1 MGVEVGVSVVK
12 VVVATPDEAATRR
25 WLEAFRAALPD
36 FDVLAWQPGQPATG
50 ARYAVVWSP
59 PDELFR
65 SETGLTAVFNLGAG
79 VDRVLALP
87 SLPDI
92 PVLRLEDAGMAPQMA
107 EYVVHA
113 LAEHSRGFHAYAVQ
127 QSKGTWAPM
136 RATRYEDWP
145 VGVMG
150 LGALGA
156 QVAQTVARMGYP
168 VAGWARSHRTLDG
181 VEVFHGHARLDAFL
195 ARTRVLV
202 NLLPLTPDTVGI
214 INARLLS
221 GLQPDAVV
229 INIARGAHVVDSDL
243 LAALDSNRVR
253 AAVLDVF
260 NEEPL
265 PPQHPYWRHPRV
277 RVTPHVAAVTLETDA
292 VTQITDRIRRMERG
306 EPVGGVV
313 QRERGY

>member
-1 MGVEVGVSVVK
+1 MEAVK
-12 VVVATPDEAATRR
+12 VIVVTPDQAETRR
-25 WLEAFRAALPD
+25 WQDALQAGLPD
-36 FDVLAWQPGQPATG
+36 FEVLPWRPGQPQSG

-59 PDELFR
+59 PGDLFQV
-65 SETGLTAVFNLGAG
+65 ETGLKAVFNLGAG

-87 SLPDI
+87 GLPDI
-92 PVLRLEDAGMAPQMA
+92 PVFRLEDAGMAPQMA
-107 EYVVHA
+107 EYVIHS
-113 LAEHSRGFHAYAVQ
+113 LAGYSRGFHAYTVL
-127 QSKGTWAPM
+127 QSKERWAPL

-156 QVAQTVARMGYP
+156 HVAQAVARQGYP
-168 VAGWARSHRTLDG
+168 VAGWARSDRTLDG
-181 VEVFHGHARLDAFL
+181 VQVFHGNDQLNAFL
-195 ARTRVLV
+195 SRTRVLV

-214 INARLLS
+214 IDARLLA
-221 GLQPDAVV
+221 GLLPDSVV

-243 LAALDSNRVR
+243 LEALGAHRVQ

-265 PPQHPYWRHPRV
+265 PPHHPYWQHPRV
-277 RVTPHVAAVTLETDA
+277 RVTPHVAAVTLEAGA
-292 VTQITDRIRRMERG
+292 VAQVSERIGRMERG
-306 EPVGGVV
+306 EPVSGAV